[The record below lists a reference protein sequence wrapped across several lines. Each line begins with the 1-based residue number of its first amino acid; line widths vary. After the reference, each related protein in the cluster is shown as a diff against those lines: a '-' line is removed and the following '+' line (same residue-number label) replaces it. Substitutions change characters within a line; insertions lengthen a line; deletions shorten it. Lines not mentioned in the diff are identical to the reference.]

1 MSDNTYV
8 NIYVSNNLGYGIGQ
22 VWLSHTTSETTW
34 TECWIGENVANG
46 QSTLTQGWSAALV
59 PSSNDYFTVM
69 WTDTSNNLYGTSIKF
84 KAVCDTDGG
93 DIDLQLQGTGSSV
106 VVLQGT
112 TIQGST
118 SIFQYGY
125 APSSSSAARAAERPT
140 SGVARAPS

>member
-22 VWLSHTTSETTW
+22 VWLAHTTSETPW

-46 QSTLTQGWSAALV
+46 QSTLAQGWMAALV

-84 KAVCDTDGG
+84 KAECDTDGG

-112 TIQGST
+112 TVQGST
-118 SIFQYGY
+118 PILQYGY